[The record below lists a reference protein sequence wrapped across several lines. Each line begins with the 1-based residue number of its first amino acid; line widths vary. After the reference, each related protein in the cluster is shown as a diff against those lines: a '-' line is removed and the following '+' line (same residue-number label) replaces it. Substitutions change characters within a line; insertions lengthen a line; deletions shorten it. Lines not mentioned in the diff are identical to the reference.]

1 MDVQPQEQWDPLQPP
16 LATSRATDHRWPFF
30 MDTLAVAMAVTQHY
44 MGHTYCHTLEYEGE
58 FSWEH

>member
-1 MDVQPQEQWDPLQPP
+1 
-16 LATSRATDHRWPFF
+16 
-30 MDTLAVAMAVTQHY
+30 MDTLAVAMAVTQHYY